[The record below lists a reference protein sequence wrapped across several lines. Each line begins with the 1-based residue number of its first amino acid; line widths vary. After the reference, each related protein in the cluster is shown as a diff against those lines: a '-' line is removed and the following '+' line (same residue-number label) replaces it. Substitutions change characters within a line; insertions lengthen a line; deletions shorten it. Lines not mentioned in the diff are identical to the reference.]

1 MSFTG
6 AIRRWMAALGLAGR
20 SRPTPAGAWGERQA
34 ESYLRK
40 LGYAILGRR
49 VRVGRRD
56 EIDLVARHRH
66 VLVFVEVK
74 TRSGEEFGRP
84 IEAVKRDKRRALS
97 RAAVR
102 YMKQLRKRPDFFRFD
117 VVEVVG
123 VEGDAAPK
131 IRHIERAFPL
141 DSRYI
146 FP

>member
-1 MSFTG
+1 MHEFRG
-6 AIRRWMAALGLAGR
+6 AIEALRAQQRARARHELCVRGEAFAARHLAD
-20 SRPTPAGAWGERQA
+20 
-34 ESYLRK
+34 
-40 LGYAILGRR
+40 LGYTELARNL
-49 VRVGRRD
+49 RVGHD
-56 EIDLVARHRH
+56 EADLVMLAPCGRT
-66 VLVFVEVK
+66 LVVVEVK
-74 TRSGEEFGRP
+74 TRSSEEFGRP
-84 IEAVKRDKRRALS
+84 IESVKRGKRRALS

-102 YMKQLRKRPDFFRFD
+102 YMKQLRQRPEFFRFD